1 MAIDGTQLRVRVVEG
16 ERWRRTLTVTVPA
29 GVVESERLRLR
40 KKLAA
45 RLRLPGFRKGRVPA
59 AVVERRYRAVL
70 DRETIDE
77 LVDAAYREALSR
89 NGLKPISEGELGDL
103 HYEPQQDL
111 TFSISFDVRPEI
123 ELSRVGGFRIERPAV
138 GDLDDRVQDVLG
150 RLRAQ
155 NGTWAPLE
163 GGRPEDGNRVS
174 VEIERLEDGAARGM
188 QPYEFVLGTGDAIPD
203 IEQAIKSL
211 EVGTLGDFVVRF
223 PDDFAN
229 EERRGDEEHLRI
241 RLNSRQVL
249 ELPEL
254 SEDFARSLGDFE
266 GLADLSEKV
275 RTDLRREAED
285 QAESVVRGRLLDAI
299 LDANPFRAPVSMVD
313 RYVESLLGSRE
324 GVPDEKWQ
332 EASEQV
338 APQAELAVKRMLVL
352 ERVSESQ
359 GFRATKKEVD
369 ARIEEIAEKSG
380 EARAKVTAGLKKND
394 RLGALEREITER
406 KVFEFLKKQSE
417 ITEN

>member
-1 MAIDGTQLRVRVVEG
+1 MAIDGTQLRVSVEEG

-29 GVVESERLRLR
+29 GVVESERLRIR
-40 KKLAA
+40 EKLAA

-59 AVVERRYRAVL
+59 AVVERRYRAAL
-70 DRETIDE
+70 NRETIDE

-89 NGLKPISEGELGDL
+89 NELKPISEGELGDL
-103 HYEPQQDL
+103 HYEPEQDL

-138 GDLDDRVQDVLG
+138 GDLDDKVHDVLT

-163 GGRPEDGNRVS
+163 GGRPEDGNRVG
-174 VEIERLEDGAARGM
+174 VEIERLEDGAAGGM
-188 QPYEFVLGTGDAIPD
+188 QPYEFVLGAGDAIPD

-254 SEDFARSLGDFE
+254 SEDFARSLGNFK

-275 RTDLRREAED
+275 RADLRREAED
-285 QAESVVRGRLLDAI
+285 QAEGVVRGRLLDAI
-299 LDANPFRAPVSMVD
+299 LEANPFRAPVSMVD

-324 GVPDEKWQ
+324 GVPAEKWQ
-332 EASEQV
+332 ARRSRLR
-338 APQAELAVKRMLVL
+338 PKP
-352 ERVSESQ
+352 SWPSS
-359 GFRATKKEVD
+359 GCWSSKEC
-369 ARIEEIAEKSG
+369 R
-380 EARAKVTAGLKKND
+380 RAKGSERPGRKSTPASRKSPKRAARRGRRSLPASRRTTDWGRWNG
-394 RLGALEREITER
+394 RLRNAR
-406 KVFEFLKKQSE
+406 FLSS
-417 ITEN
+417 